1 MLRVKLFP
9 SENVQERFTVTKP
22 RVITKGGKSWID
34 LPFNT

>member
-9 SENVQERFTVTKP
+9 SEKVQERFTVTKP
-22 RVITKGGKSWID
+22 RVITKAGKSWID